1 MTSSIDCSWSN
12 CWYVGMLT
20 LMANSIGSQILK
32 GLLSWVYQAS
42 VHLISDEQG
51 AHKDQSPTN
60 CHQMCYW
67 SVSNFKLDWLRRAE
81 TSWLCSIAQNFSL
94 NWPLL
99 QSTKDEGQLCLC
111 SGHISGQYCCSLG
124 LKDQLQSKS
133 SRCSALQ
140 QDINRNSG
148 NCQSG
153 SLGNAMH
160 AVPKIGPSYVA
171 TGPRLPVATLVSQ
184 VSIWGVCNTTTMYN
198 ADIRSINLR
207 YHPALGNSPEAIAVW
222 S

>member
-1 MTSSIDCSWSN
+1 MGLSGIGPLDRWRTRCPQRSKSHKLSPNVLLASFKLQTRLVEKDWDKLTLINCTQLFTQLTSSAKYKKMKDN
-12 CWYVGMLT
+12 CDFALG
-20 LMANSIGSQILK
+20 IL
-32 GLLSWVYQAS
+32 
-42 VHLISDEQG
+42 
-51 AHKDQSPTN
+51 
-60 CHQMCYW
+60 
-67 SVSNFKLDWLRRAE
+67 
-81 TSWLCSIAQNFSL
+81 
-94 NWPLL
+94 
-99 QSTKDEGQLCLC
+99 
-111 SGHISGQYCCSLG
+111 SGQNCCSSG

-148 NCQSG
+148 HRESG

-160 AVPKIGPSYVA
+160 AVPKIGPTYVA